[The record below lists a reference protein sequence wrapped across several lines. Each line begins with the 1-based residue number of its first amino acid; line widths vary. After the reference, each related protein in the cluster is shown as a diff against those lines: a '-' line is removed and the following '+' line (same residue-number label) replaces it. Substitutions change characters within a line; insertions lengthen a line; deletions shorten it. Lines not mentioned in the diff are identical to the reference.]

1 MSYDAEGAIL
11 YSLTAKGTKIL
22 AEFTNPVV
30 EYGNFPR
37 VALKILEKLS
47 SQNHKMTYSYD
58 KFTIHFFFI
67 CILNLLLL

>member
-58 KFTIHFFFI
+58 KFCIVNIFFTF
-67 CILNLLLL
+67 L